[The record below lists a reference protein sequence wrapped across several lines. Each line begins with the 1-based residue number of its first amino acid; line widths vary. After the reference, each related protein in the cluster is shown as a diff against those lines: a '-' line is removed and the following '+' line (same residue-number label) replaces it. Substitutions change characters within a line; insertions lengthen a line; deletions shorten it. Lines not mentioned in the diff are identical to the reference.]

1 MLQLGSRRARR
12 RWIVPALVALAVLL
26 VAALVVTD
34 FGHAE
39 YERERRARRAAAGET
54 QLA

>member
-1 MLQLGSRRARR
+1 MPQFGSRRARR
-12 RWIVPALVALAVLL
+12 RWIVPALVVLL

-34 FGHAE
+34 FVHAE
-39 YERERRARRAAAGET
+39 YERQRRARRAAAGET